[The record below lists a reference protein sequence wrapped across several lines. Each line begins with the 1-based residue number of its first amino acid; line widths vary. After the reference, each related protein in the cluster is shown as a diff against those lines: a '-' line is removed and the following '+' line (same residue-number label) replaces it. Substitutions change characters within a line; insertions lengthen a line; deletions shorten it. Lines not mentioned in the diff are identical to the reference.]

1 MLNKLALRN
10 VKRSARD
17 YLVYFL
23 TMTFVV
29 SLMLAFNAV
38 LFSDD
43 FGERYGGYD
52 LMSVM
57 IWVATVFILLIV
69 AWLINY
75 MVRFILER
83 RSREFAIYLL
93 LGMRR
98 GQIRRLYFREN
109 LILGV
114 CAFAVGLPF
123 GALLLQI
130 LMAILYHMLKTG
142 YRFDAGIGKN
152 SILLTA
158 LCYLGCYLLAL
169 FRSAGKFRR
178 MNISGLMNM
187 ERQNEEMKESAEQV
201 KKWILPLSLLFLALF
216 GVWLFRGKYWDTA
229 TILAFI
235 VGLILV
241 IYLFYTGLSAAV
253 ICYVRGRGAAVY
265 HGTNLFLLR
274 QFSSKVKTM
283 RFTLG
288 TLTALFLLTFLGSSI
303 ALMFSDFQNKMLEQK
318 FPFDVHLHSGDP
330 EDDFS
335 EKLAVIRERAAVRQ
349 SLTYRIFENDG
360 DNQVNTWLYTHLRA
374 FGDDYKKPDGT
385 PDPAKIRDMGDM
397 YYCDADT
404 YMGLTDYN
412 CLRTMLGYP
421 KVVLH
426 EGEYAIHIKERVFG
440 ETGDFSGAIS
450 INGVDGELAFA
461 GYHTEPFSQDGHNGG
476 DYVIVVP
483 DGELAGLK
491 PYYAEC
497 ALMLEEKAPEGLKDA
512 LDAVETGDGLHSLDD
527 YMEYDVFEE
536 NGNSCS
542 GSDMIVVYVTD
553 HAVRDNLIPEIR
565 YMLSSIIFPMFYMG
579 MVFLCVGLT
588 VLAVH
593 QLSDS
598 AKYRF
603 RYGVLR
609 KLGLSRRETAAV
621 IRRQLA
627 LFYLCPALLAAAVS
641 GIIAGYVGRNFIF
654 YTGIHASMFRYFG
667 ISFALFFGIFL
678 IYYIAAYVGFL
689 RNTESWKDD

>member
-1 MLNKLALRN
+1 MLSKLALRN

-29 SLMLAFNAV
+29 SLMLAFDSI
-38 LFSDD
+38 LFSEDLGKQY
-43 FGERYGGYD
+43 GEVDIMGA
-52 LMSVM
+52 M
-57 IWVATVFILLIV
+57 IWVATVFILFIV
-69 AWLINY
+69 AWLIHY

-83 RSREFAIYLL
+83 RSREFAVYLL
-93 LGMRR
+93 LGMKR
-98 GQIRRLYFREN
+98 GQIRRLWFREN
-109 LILGV
+109 LILGAI
-114 CAFAVGLPF
+114 AFAVGIPF

-130 LMAILYHMLKTG
+130 LMSILYNMLKLH

-152 SILLTA
+152 SILMTA

-169 FRSAGKFRR
+169 LRSAGRFRR
-178 MNISGLMNM
+178 MNISHLMHM
-187 ERQNEEMKESAEQV
+187 ERQNEEIRESAEQV
-201 KKWILPLSLLFLALF
+201 KKWILPLSVVFLVLF
-216 GVWLFRGKYWDTA
+216 GGWLFYGKYWDTV

-235 VGLILV
+235 TGLILV

-253 ICYVRGRGAAVY
+253 ICYVRRRGQGVY
-265 HGTNLFLLR
+265 QGTNLFLLR
-274 QFSSKVKTM
+274 QFASKVKTM

-318 FPFDVHLHSGDP
+318 FPFDVHLYSGDP
-330 EDDFS
+330 KDDFS
-335 EKLAVIRERAAVRQ
+335 EKLAVIRERVPVRE
-349 SLTYRIFENDG
+349 SHTYQIWENNG

-374 FGDDYKKPDGT
+374 FGDEYKNPDGT
-385 PDPAKIRDMGDM
+385 PDVTKIRDEGDM

-404 YMGLTDYN
+404 YLGLTDYN
-412 CLRTMLGYP
+412 HLRKMLGYP
-421 KVVLH
+421 EIALND
-426 EGEYAIHIKERVFG
+426 GEYAIHIKERVSG
-440 ETGDFSGAIS
+440 ETGDFSDALSLEGTDGA
-450 INGVDGELAFA
+450 LRFA

-483 DGELAGLK
+483 DRELARMQ

-497 ALMLEEKAPEGLKDA
+497 AVMLEKKAPDGLKDA
-512 LDAVETGDGLHSLDD
+512 LDAVEREEDLKSLDS
-527 YMEYDVFEE
+527 YMEYDTFEE

-553 HAVRDNLIPEIR
+553 HAVRDNLIPEIK
-565 YMLSSIIFPMFYMG
+565 YLLSSVIFPMFYMG

-588 VLAVH
+588 VLSVH

-603 RYGVLR
+603 RYGVLK
-609 KLGLSRRETAAV
+609 KLGLSRKEIAAV

-627 LFYLCPALLAAAVS
+627 LFYLCPALSAAGIS
-641 GIIAGYVGRNFIF
+641 GIIAGYVGKNFNF

-667 ISFALFFGIFL
+667 MSFALFFGIFL

-689 RNTESWKDD
+689 RNIEGGER